1 MSEKPKFEWSAVKP
15 GGEENNQEYLASI
28 VKELN
33 EINRKTG
40 QPEVRLM
47 SAEEART
54 GVREEE
60 LANEREVEL
69 ANEREVELTSEREQD
84 LAREEEL
91 ESNNERD
98 MEKTRG
104 LDVRRIMAEE
114 ATKQSEAAKQAE
126 VTKARETVPE
136 TKLVSKV
143 SEFDPEMQEFTLE
156 REPRKE
162 IDVIGQGTE
171 PVDKELAKRVE
182 EIMALKKELEEV
194 EQEISEIKASEKP
207 EEPVKP
213 EEAPEPLVAMNVDWS
228 KSEERLAKN
237 LAEKQ
242 LKKELSEAG
251 LIQKIWKGKLFRQA
265 YIDIYTEE
273 FLDGE
278 RTDKNGKTIAEAIE
292 EQKQALIDDFTRDAV
307 EEMREIDHRDW
318 DKEGFRGKN
327 GEKLTPVDKETNAK
341 IKSTIEDY
349 AKFMLDIS
357 EIRPDVANDP
367 DFIEEVDRKFNRY
380 MEEMVED
387 DANNYLDIAKTV
399 TMRYINIA
407 KNVKDKAEQ
416 EAAMAQVMAG
426 FQAYDVR
433 SERAFTVAKKAN
445 VTKILDFISE
455 NKISVMDASD
465 FSEAID
471 DLTMDDGERALVDG
485 IKSSEELIGGEEG
498 IKIMLDKSPISA
510 ESQKRWN
517 EWWDGLSDE
526 GRDYVKELIKQ
537 VNAYPERYNLKWG
550 NGFRTWLTIKNA
562 RDILA
567 A

>member
-1 MSEKPKFEWSAVKP
+1 MSEKINSNWDAVKS

-28 VKELN
+28 VKEIN

-54 GVREEE
+54 GIREEE
-60 LANEREVEL
+60 LAKG
-69 ANEREVELTSEREQD
+69 
-84 LAREEEL
+84 REEALDRSREIQLATDRVLDL
-91 ESNNERD
+91 ENSKE
-98 MEKTRG
+98 MEQTRG

-114 ATKQSEAAKQAE
+114 AAKQEEATKKERE
-126 VTKARETVPE
+126 VVPAPR
-136 TKLVSKV
+136 VIRQV
-143 SEFDPEMQEFTLE
+143 SEFDPEMEELTIAK
-156 REPRKE
+156 EPRKE

-171 PVDKELAKRVE
+171 PVDQELAKKVE

-194 EQEISEIKASEKP
+194 DQEIASIKNKE
-207 EEPVKP
+207 P

-237 LAEKQ
+237 LAEKE
-242 LKKELSEAG
+242 LNKELKEAG
-251 LIQKIWKGKLFRQA
+251 LIKKIWKGRLFRQT
-265 YIDIYTEE
+265 YIDLYTEE

-292 EQKQALIDDFTRDAV
+292 EQKQNLIDDFRNDAV
-307 EEMREIDHRDW
+307 EEMREIDHKRW
-318 DKEGFRGKN
+318 AEEGFRGKN

-349 AKFMLDIS
+349 AKFMLDVS
-357 EIRPDVANDP
+357 EIRPDVVNDP
-367 DFIEEVDRKFNRY
+367 DFIKEVDRKFNRY
-380 MEEMVED
+380 MDEMVEG

-399 TMRYINIA
+399 AMRYMNIA
-407 KNVKDKAEQ
+407 KNAKSKVEQ
-416 EAAMAQVMAG
+416 ETAMARVMAG
-426 FQAYDVR
+426 FQAYDVK
-433 SERAFTVAKKAN
+433 SEKAFTVAKKAN
-445 VTKILDFISE
+445 ITKILDFIE
-455 NKISVMDASD
+455 KNKISVMDAAD
-465 FSEAID
+465 FSEAVD
-471 DLTMDDGERALVDG
+471 DLTLDTSEETLVDN

-498 IKIMLDKSPISA
+498 IKIMLDESPISV

-526 GRDYVKELIKQ
+526 GREYVGKLVEQ
-537 VNAYPERYNLKWG
+537 VNRYPDRYNLKWG
-550 NGFRTWLTIKNA
+550 NGFRTWLIIKNA
-562 RDILA
+562 SKILA

>member
-1 MSEKPKFEWSAVKP
+1 MSEKINSNWDAVKP

-28 VKELN
+28 VKEIN

-54 GVREEE
+54 GIREEE
-60 LANEREVEL
+60 LAKG
-69 ANEREVELTSEREQD
+69 
-84 LAREEEL
+84 REETLDRSREIQLATDRALDL
-91 ESNNERD
+91 ENSKE
-98 MEKTRG
+98 MEQTRG

-114 ATKQSEAAKQAE
+114 AAKQEEATKKERE
-126 VTKARETVPE
+126 VVPAPR
-136 TKLVSKV
+136 VIRQV
-143 SEFDPEMQEFTLE
+143 SEFDPEMEELTIAK
-156 REPRKE
+156 EPRKE

-171 PVDKELAKRVE
+171 PVDQELAKKVE

-194 EQEISEIKASEKP
+194 DQEIASIKNKE
-207 EEPVKP
+207 P

-237 LAEKQ
+237 LAEKE
-242 LKKELSEAG
+242 LNKELKEAG
-251 LIQKIWKGKLFRQA
+251 LIKKIWKGRLFRQT
-265 YIDIYTEE
+265 YIDLYTEE

-292 EQKQALIDDFTRDAV
+292 EQKQNLIDDFRNDAV
-307 EEMREIDHRDW
+307 EEMREIDHKRW
-318 DKEGFRGKN
+318 AEEGFRGKN

-357 EIRPDVANDP
+357 EIRPDVVNDP
-367 DFIEEVDRKFNRY
+367 DFIKEVDRKFNRY
-380 MEEMVED
+380 MDEMVEG

-399 TMRYINIA
+399 AMRYMNIA
-407 KNVKDKAEQ
+407 KNAKSKVEQ
-416 EAAMAQVMAG
+416 ETAMARVMAG
-426 FQAYDVR
+426 FQAYDVK
-433 SERAFTVAKKAN
+433 SEKAFTVAKKAN
-445 VTKILDFISE
+445 ITKILDFIE
-455 NKISVMDASD
+455 KNKISVMDAAD
-465 FSEAID
+465 FSEAVD
-471 DLTMDDGERALVDG
+471 DLTLDTSEETLVDN

-498 IKIMLDKSPISA
+498 IKIMLDESPISV

-526 GRDYVKELIKQ
+526 GREYVGKLVEQ
-537 VNAYPERYNLKWG
+537 VNRYPDRYNLKWG
-550 NGFRTWLTIKNA
+550 NGFRTWLIIKNA
-562 RDILA
+562 SKILA

>member
-1 MSEKPKFEWSAVKP
+1 MSEKINSNWDAVKS

-28 VKELN
+28 VKEIN

-54 GVREEE
+54 GIREEE
-60 LANEREVEL
+60 LAKG
-69 ANEREVELTSEREQD
+69 
-84 LAREEEL
+84 REEALDRSREIQLATDRALDL
-91 ESNNERD
+91 ENSKE
-98 MEKTRG
+98 MEQTRG

-114 ATKQSEAAKQAE
+114 AAKQEEATKKERE
-126 VTKARETVPE
+126 VVPAPR
-136 TKLVSKV
+136 VIRQV
-143 SEFDPEMQEFTLE
+143 SEFDPEMEELTIAK
-156 REPRKE
+156 EPRKE

-171 PVDKELAKRVE
+171 PVDQELAKKVE

-194 EQEISEIKASEKP
+194 DQEIASIKNKE
-207 EEPVKP
+207 P

-237 LAEKQ
+237 LAEKE
-242 LKKELSEAG
+242 LNKELKEAG
-251 LIQKIWKGKLFRQA
+251 LIKKIWKGRLFRQT
-265 YIDIYTEE
+265 YIDLYTEE

-292 EQKQALIDDFTRDAV
+292 EQKQNLIDDFRNDAV
-307 EEMREIDHRDW
+307 EEMREIDHKRW
-318 DKEGFRGKN
+318 AEEGFRGKN

-349 AKFMLDIS
+349 AKFMLDVS
-357 EIRPDVANDP
+357 EIRPDVVNDP
-367 DFIEEVDRKFNRY
+367 DFIKEVDRKFNRY
-380 MEEMVED
+380 MDEMVEG

-399 TMRYINIA
+399 AMRYMNIA
-407 KNVKDKAEQ
+407 KNAKSKVEQ
-416 EAAMAQVMAG
+416 ETAMARVMAG
-426 FQAYDVR
+426 FQAYDVK
-433 SERAFTVAKKAN
+433 SEKAFTVAKKAN
-445 VTKILDFISE
+445 ITKILDFIE
-455 NKISVMDASD
+455 KNKISVMDAAD
-465 FSEAID
+465 FSEAVD
-471 DLTMDDGERALVDG
+471 DLTLDTSEETLVDN

-498 IKIMLDKSPISA
+498 IKIMLDESPISV

-526 GRDYVKELIKQ
+526 GREYVGKLVEQ
-537 VNAYPERYNLKWG
+537 VNRYPDRYNLKWG
-550 NGFRTWLTIKNA
+550 NGFRTWLIIKNA
-562 RDILA
+562 SKILA

>member
-1 MSEKPKFEWSAVKP
+1 MSEKINSNWDAVKP

-28 VKELN
+28 VKEIN

-54 GVREEE
+54 GIREEE
-60 LANEREVEL
+60 LAKG
-69 ANEREVELTSEREQD
+69 
-84 LAREEEL
+84 REEALDRSREIQLATDRALDL
-91 ESNNERD
+91 ENSKE
-98 MEKTRG
+98 MEQTRG

-114 ATKQSEAAKQAE
+114 AAKQEEATKKERE
-126 VTKARETVPE
+126 VVLAPRVIRQ
-136 TKLVSKV
+136 V
-143 SEFDPEMQEFTLE
+143 SEFDPEMEELTIAK
-156 REPRKE
+156 EPRKE

-171 PVDKELAKRVE
+171 PVDQELAKKVE

-194 EQEISEIKASEKP
+194 DQEIASIKNKE
-207 EEPVKP
+207 P

-237 LAEKQ
+237 LAEKE
-242 LKKELSEAG
+242 LNKELKEAG
-251 LIQKIWKGKLFRQA
+251 LIKKIWKGRLFRQT
-265 YIDIYTEE
+265 YIDLYTEE

-292 EQKQALIDDFTRDAV
+292 EQKQNLIDDFRNDAV
-307 EEMREIDHRDW
+307 EEMREIDHKRW
-318 DKEGFRGKN
+318 AEEGFRGKN

-349 AKFMLDIS
+349 AKFMLDVS
-357 EIRPDVANDP
+357 EIRPDVVNDP
-367 DFIEEVDRKFNRY
+367 DFIKEVDRKFNRY
-380 MEEMVED
+380 MDEMVEG

-399 TMRYINIA
+399 AMRYMNIA
-407 KNVKDKAEQ
+407 KNAKSKVEQ
-416 EAAMAQVMAG
+416 ETAMARVMAG
-426 FQAYDVR
+426 FQAYDVK
-433 SERAFTVAKKAN
+433 SEKAFTVAKKAN
-445 VTKILDFISE
+445 ITKILDFIE
-455 NKISVMDASD
+455 KNKISVMDAAD
-465 FSEAID
+465 FSEAVD
-471 DLTMDDGERALVDG
+471 DLTLDTSEETLVDN

-498 IKIMLDKSPISA
+498 IKIMLDESPISV

-526 GRDYVKELIKQ
+526 GREYVGKLVEQ
-537 VNAYPERYNLKWG
+537 VNRYPDRYNLKWG
-550 NGFRTWLTIKNA
+550 NGFRTWLIIKNA
-562 RDILA
+562 SKILA

>member
-1 MSEKPKFEWSAVKP
+1 MSEKINSNWDAVKP

-28 VKELN
+28 VKEIN

-54 GVREEE
+54 GIREEE
-60 LANEREVEL
+60 LAKG
-69 ANEREVELTSEREQD
+69 
-84 LAREEEL
+84 REEALDRSREIQLATDKALDL
-91 ESNNERD
+91 ENSKE
-98 MEKTRG
+98 MEQTRG

-114 ATKQSEAAKQAE
+114 AAKREEATKKERE
-126 VTKARETVPE
+126 VVPAPR
-136 TKLVSKV
+136 VIRQV
-143 SEFDPEMQEFTLE
+143 SEFDPEMEELTIAK
-156 REPRKE
+156 EPRKE

-171 PVDKELAKRVE
+171 PVDQELAKKVE

-194 EQEISEIKASEKP
+194 DQEIASIKNKE
-207 EEPVKP
+207 P

-237 LAEKQ
+237 LAEKE
-242 LKKELSEAG
+242 LNKELKEAG
-251 LIQKIWKGKLFRQA
+251 LIKKIWKGRLFRQT
-265 YIDIYTEE
+265 YIDLYTEE

-292 EQKQALIDDFTRDAV
+292 EQKQNLIDDFRNDAV
-307 EEMREIDHRDW
+307 EEMREIDHKRW
-318 DKEGFRGKN
+318 AEEGFRGKN

-349 AKFMLDIS
+349 AKFMLDVS
-357 EIRPDVANDP
+357 EIRPDVVNDP
-367 DFIEEVDRKFNRY
+367 DFIKEVDRKFNRY
-380 MEEMVED
+380 MDEMVEG

-399 TMRYINIA
+399 AMRYMNIA
-407 KNVKDKAEQ
+407 KNAKSKVEQ
-416 EAAMAQVMAG
+416 ETAMARVMAG
-426 FQAYDVR
+426 FQAYDVK
-433 SERAFTVAKKAN
+433 SEKAFTVAKKAN
-445 VTKILDFISE
+445 ITKILDFIE
-455 NKISVMDASD
+455 KNKISVMDAAD
-465 FSEAID
+465 FSEAVD
-471 DLTMDDGERALVDG
+471 DLTLDTSEEALVDN

-498 IKIMLDKSPISA
+498 IKIMLDESPISV

-526 GRDYVKELIKQ
+526 GREYVGKLVEQ
-537 VNAYPERYNLKWG
+537 VNRYPDRYNLKWG
-550 NGFRTWLTIKNA
+550 NGFRTWLIIKNA
-562 RDILA
+562 SKILA

>member
-1 MSEKPKFEWSAVKP
+1 MSEKINSNWDAVKP

-28 VKELN
+28 VKEIN

-54 GVREEE
+54 GIREEE
-60 LANEREVEL
+60 LAKG
-69 ANEREVELTSEREQD
+69 
-84 LAREEEL
+84 REEALDRSREIQLATDRALDL
-91 ESNNERD
+91 ENSKE
-98 MEKTRG
+98 MEQTRG

-114 ATKQSEAAKQAE
+114 AAKQEEATKKERE
-126 VTKARETVPE
+126 VVPAPR
-136 TKLVSKV
+136 VIRQV
-143 SEFDPEMQEFTLE
+143 SEFDPEMEELTIAK
-156 REPRKE
+156 EPRKE

-171 PVDKELAKRVE
+171 PVDQELAKKVE

-194 EQEISEIKASEKP
+194 DQEIASIKNKE
-207 EEPVKP
+207 P

-237 LAEKQ
+237 LAEKE
-242 LKKELSEAG
+242 LNKELKEAG
-251 LIQKIWKGKLFRQA
+251 LIKKIWKGRLFRQT
-265 YIDIYTEE
+265 YIDLYTEE

-292 EQKQALIDDFTRDAV
+292 EQKQNLIDDFRNDAV
-307 EEMREIDHRDW
+307 EEMREIDHKRW
-318 DKEGFRGKN
+318 AEEGFRGKN

-357 EIRPDVANDP
+357 EIRPDVVNDP
-367 DFIEEVDRKFNRY
+367 DFIKEVDRKFNRY
-380 MEEMVED
+380 MDEMVEG

-399 TMRYINIA
+399 AMRYMNIA
-407 KNVKDKAEQ
+407 KNAKSKVEQ
-416 EAAMAQVMAG
+416 ETAMARVMAG
-426 FQAYDVR
+426 FQAYDVK
-433 SERAFTVAKKAN
+433 SEKAFTVAKKAN
-445 VTKILDFISE
+445 ITKILDFIE
-455 NKISVMDASD
+455 KNKISVMDAAD
-465 FSEAID
+465 FSEAVD
-471 DLTMDDGERALVDG
+471 DLTLDTSEETLVDN

-498 IKIMLDKSPISA
+498 IKIMLDESPISV

-526 GRDYVKELIKQ
+526 GREYVGKLVEQ
-537 VNAYPERYNLKWG
+537 VNRYPDRYNLKWG
-550 NGFRTWLTIKNA
+550 NGFRTWLIIKNA
-562 RDILA
+562 SKILA

>member
-1 MSEKPKFEWSAVKP
+1 MSEKINSNWDAVKP

-28 VKELN
+28 VKEIN

-54 GVREEE
+54 GIREEE
-60 LANEREVEL
+60 LAKG
-69 ANEREVELTSEREQD
+69 
-84 LAREEEL
+84 REEALDRSREIQLATDKALDL
-91 ESNNERD
+91 ENSKE
-98 MEKTRG
+98 MEQTRG

-114 ATKQSEAAKQAE
+114 AAKREEATKKERE
-126 VTKARETVPE
+126 VVPAPR
-136 TKLVSKV
+136 VIRQV
-143 SEFDPEMQEFTLE
+143 SEFDPEMEELTIAK
-156 REPRKE
+156 EPRKE

-171 PVDKELAKRVE
+171 PVDQELAKKVE

-194 EQEISEIKASEKP
+194 DQEIASIKNKE
-207 EEPVKP
+207 P

-237 LAEKQ
+237 LAEKE
-242 LKKELSEAG
+242 LDKELKEAG
-251 LIQKIWKGKLFRQA
+251 LIKKIWKGRLFRQT
-265 YIDIYTEE
+265 YIDLYTEE

-292 EQKQALIDDFTRDAV
+292 EQKQNLIDDFRNDAV
-307 EEMREIDHRDW
+307 EEMREIDHKRW
-318 DKEGFRGKN
+318 AEEGFRGKN

-349 AKFMLDIS
+349 AKFMLDVS
-357 EIRPDVANDP
+357 EIRPDVVNDP
-367 DFIEEVDRKFNRY
+367 DFIKEVDRKFNRY
-380 MEEMVED
+380 MDEMVEG

-399 TMRYINIA
+399 AMRYMNIA
-407 KNVKDKAEQ
+407 KNAKSKVEQ
-416 EAAMAQVMAG
+416 ETAMARVMAG
-426 FQAYDVR
+426 FQAYDVK
-433 SERAFTVAKKAN
+433 SEKAFTVAKKAN
-445 VTKILDFISE
+445 ITKILDFIE
-455 NKISVMDASD
+455 KNKISVMDATD
-465 FSEAID
+465 FSEAVD
-471 DLTMDDGERALVDG
+471 DLTLDTSEEALVDN

-498 IKIMLDKSPISA
+498 IKIMLDESPISV

-526 GRDYVKELIKQ
+526 GREYVGKLVEQ
-537 VNAYPERYNLKWG
+537 VNRYPDRYNLKWG
-550 NGFRTWLTIKNA
+550 NGFRTWLIIKNA
-562 RDILA
+562 SKILA

>member
-1 MSEKPKFEWSAVKP
+1 MSEKINSNWDAVKP

-28 VKELN
+28 VKEIN

-54 GVREEE
+54 GIREEE
-60 LANEREVEL
+60 LAKG
-69 ANEREVELTSEREQD
+69 
-84 LAREEEL
+84 REETLDRSREIQLATDRALDL
-91 ESNNERD
+91 ENSKE
-98 MEKTRG
+98 MEQTRG

-114 ATKQSEAAKQAE
+114 AAKQEEATKKERE
-126 VTKARETVPE
+126 VVPAPR
-136 TKLVSKV
+136 VIRQV
-143 SEFDPEMQEFTLE
+143 SEFDPEMEELTIAK
-156 REPRKE
+156 EPRKE

-171 PVDKELAKRVE
+171 PVDQELAKKVE

-194 EQEISEIKASEKP
+194 DQEIASIKNKE
-207 EEPVKP
+207 P

-237 LAEKQ
+237 LAEKE
-242 LKKELSEAG
+242 LSKELKEAG
-251 LIQKIWKGKLFRQA
+251 LIKKIWKGRLFRQT
-265 YIDIYTEE
+265 YIDLYTEE

-292 EQKQALIDDFTRDAV
+292 EQKQNLIDDFRNDAV
-307 EEMREIDHRDW
+307 EEMREIDHKRW
-318 DKEGFRGKN
+318 AEEGFRGKN

-349 AKFMLDIS
+349 AKFMLDVS
-357 EIRPDVANDP
+357 EIRPDVVNDP
-367 DFIEEVDRKFNRY
+367 DFIKEVDRKFNRY
-380 MEEMVED
+380 MGEMVEG

-399 TMRYINIA
+399 AMRYMNIA
-407 KNVKDKAEQ
+407 KNAKSKVEQ
-416 EAAMAQVMAG
+416 ETAMARVMAG
-426 FQAYDVR
+426 FQAYDVK
-433 SERAFTVAKKAN
+433 SEKAFTVAKKAN
-445 VTKILDFISE
+445 ITKILDFIE
-455 NKISVMDASD
+455 KNKISVMDAAD
-465 FSEAID
+465 FSEAVD
-471 DLTMDDGERALVDG
+471 DLTLDTSEETLVDN

-498 IKIMLDKSPISA
+498 IKIMLDESPISV

-526 GRDYVKELIKQ
+526 GREYVGKLVEQ
-537 VNAYPERYNLKWG
+537 VNRYPDRYNLKWG
-550 NGFRTWLTIKNA
+550 NGFRTWLIIKNA
-562 RDILA
+562 SKILA

>member
-1 MSEKPKFEWSAVKP
+1 MSEKINSNWDAVKP

-28 VKELN
+28 VKEIN

-54 GVREEE
+54 GIREEE
-60 LANEREVEL
+60 LAKG
-69 ANEREVELTSEREQD
+69 
-84 LAREEEL
+84 REEALDRSREIQLATDRALDL
-91 ESNNERD
+91 ENSKE
-98 MEKTRG
+98 MEQTRG

-114 ATKQSEAAKQAE
+114 AAKQEEATKKERE
-126 VTKARETVPE
+126 VVPAPR
-136 TKLVSKV
+136 VIRQV
-143 SEFDPEMQEFTLE
+143 SEFDPEMEELTIAK
-156 REPRKE
+156 EPRKE

-171 PVDKELAKRVE
+171 PVDQELAKKVE

-194 EQEISEIKASEKP
+194 DQEIASIKNKE
-207 EEPVKP
+207 P

-237 LAEKQ
+237 LAEKE
-242 LKKELSEAG
+242 LNKELKEAG
-251 LIQKIWKGKLFRQA
+251 LIKKIWKGRLFRQT
-265 YIDIYTEE
+265 YIDLYTEE

-292 EQKQALIDDFTRDAV
+292 EQKQNLIDDFRNDAV
-307 EEMREIDHRDW
+307 EEMREIDHKRW
-318 DKEGFRGKN
+318 AEEGFRGKN

-349 AKFMLDIS
+349 AKFMLDVS
-357 EIRPDVANDP
+357 EIRPDVVNDP
-367 DFIEEVDRKFNRY
+367 DFIKEVDRKFNRY
-380 MEEMVED
+380 MDEMVEG

-399 TMRYINIA
+399 AMRYMNIA
-407 KNVKDKAEQ
+407 KNAKSKVEQ
-416 EAAMAQVMAG
+416 ETAMARVMAG
-426 FQAYDVR
+426 FQAYDVK
-433 SERAFTVAKKAN
+433 SEKAFTVAKKAN
-445 VTKILDFISE
+445 ITKILDFIE
-455 NKISVMDASD
+455 KNKISVMDAAD
-465 FSEAID
+465 FSEAVD
-471 DLTMDDGERALVDG
+471 DLTLDTSEETLVDN

-498 IKIMLDKSPISA
+498 IKIMLDESPISV

-526 GRDYVKELIKQ
+526 GREYVGKLVEQ
-537 VNAYPERYNLKWG
+537 VNRYPDRYNLKWG
-550 NGFRTWLTIKNA
+550 NGFRTWLIIKNA
-562 RDILA
+562 SKILA

>member
-1 MSEKPKFEWSAVKP
+1 MSEKINSNWDAVKP

-28 VKELN
+28 VKEIN

-54 GVREEE
+54 GIREEE
-60 LANEREVEL
+60 LAKG
-69 ANEREVELTSEREQD
+69 
-84 LAREEEL
+84 REEALDRSREIQLATDKALDL
-91 ESNNERD
+91 ENSKE
-98 MEKTRG
+98 MEQTRG

-114 ATKQSEAAKQAE
+114 AAKREEATKKERE
-126 VTKARETVPE
+126 VVPAPR
-136 TKLVSKV
+136 VIRQV
-143 SEFDPEMQEFTLE
+143 SEFDPEMEELTIAK
-156 REPRKE
+156 EPRKE

-171 PVDKELAKRVE
+171 PVDQELAKKVE

-194 EQEISEIKASEKP
+194 DQEIASIKNKE
-207 EEPVKP
+207 P

-237 LAEKQ
+237 LAEKE
-242 LKKELSEAG
+242 LNKELKEAG
-251 LIQKIWKGKLFRQA
+251 LIKKIWKGRLFRQT
-265 YIDIYTEE
+265 YIDLYTEE

-292 EQKQALIDDFTRDAV
+292 EQKQNLIDDFRNDAV
-307 EEMREIDHRDW
+307 EEMREIDHKRW
-318 DKEGFRGKN
+318 AEEGFRGKN

-349 AKFMLDIS
+349 AKFMLDVS
-357 EIRPDVANDP
+357 EIRPDVVNDP
-367 DFIEEVDRKFNRY
+367 DFIKEVDRKFNRY
-380 MEEMVED
+380 MDEMVEG

-399 TMRYINIA
+399 AMRYMNIA
-407 KNVKDKAEQ
+407 KNAKSKVEQ
-416 EAAMAQVMAG
+416 ETAMARVMAG
-426 FQAYDVR
+426 FQAYDVK
-433 SERAFTVAKKAN
+433 SEKAFTVAKKAN
-445 VTKILDFISE
+445 ITKILDCIE
-455 NKISVMDASD
+455 KNKISVMDAAD
-465 FSEAID
+465 FSEAVD
-471 DLTMDDGERALVDG
+471 DLTLDTSEEALVDN

-498 IKIMLDKSPISA
+498 IKIMLDESPISV

-526 GRDYVKELIKQ
+526 GREYVGKLVEQ
-537 VNAYPERYNLKWG
+537 VNRYPDRYNLKWG
-550 NGFRTWLTIKNA
+550 NGFRTWLIIKNA
-562 RDILA
+562 SKILA

>member
-1 MSEKPKFEWSAVKP
+1 MSEKINSNWDAVKP

-28 VKELN
+28 VKEIN

-54 GVREEE
+54 GIREEE
-60 LANEREVEL
+60 LAKG
-69 ANEREVELTSEREQD
+69 
-84 LAREEEL
+84 REETLDRSREIQLATDRALDL
-91 ESNNERD
+91 ESSKE
-98 MEKTRG
+98 MEQTRG

-114 ATKQSEAAKQAE
+114 AAKQEEATKKERE
-126 VTKARETVPE
+126 VVPAPR
-136 TKLVSKV
+136 VIRQV
-143 SEFDPEMQEFTLE
+143 SEFDPEMEELTIAK
-156 REPRKE
+156 EPRKE

-171 PVDKELAKRVE
+171 PVDQELAKKVE

-194 EQEISEIKASEKP
+194 DQEIASIKNKE
-207 EEPVKP
+207 P

-237 LAEKQ
+237 LAEKE
-242 LKKELSEAG
+242 LNKELKEAG
-251 LIQKIWKGKLFRQA
+251 LIKKIWKGRLFRQT
-265 YIDIYTEE
+265 YIDLYTEE

-292 EQKQALIDDFTRDAV
+292 EQKQNLIDDFRNDAV
-307 EEMREIDHRDW
+307 EEMREIDHKRW
-318 DKEGFRGKN
+318 AEEGFRGKN

-349 AKFMLDIS
+349 AKFMLDVS
-357 EIRPDVANDP
+357 EIRPDVVNDP
-367 DFIEEVDRKFNRY
+367 DFIKEVDRKFNRY
-380 MEEMVED
+380 MDEMVEG

-399 TMRYINIA
+399 AMRYMNIA
-407 KNVKDKAEQ
+407 KNAKSKVEQ
-416 EAAMAQVMAG
+416 ETAMARVMAG
-426 FQAYDVR
+426 FQAYDVK
-433 SERAFTVAKKAN
+433 SEKAFTVAKKAN
-445 VTKILDFISE
+445 ITKILDFIE
-455 NKISVMDASD
+455 KNKISVMDAAD
-465 FSEAID
+465 FSEAVD
-471 DLTMDDGERALVDG
+471 DLTLDTSEETLVDN

-498 IKIMLDKSPISA
+498 IKIMLDESPISV

-526 GRDYVKELIKQ
+526 GREYVGKLVEQ
-537 VNAYPERYNLKWG
+537 VNRYPDRYNLKWG
-550 NGFRTWLTIKNA
+550 NGFRTWLIIKNA
-562 RDILA
+562 SKILA